1 MLLRLPLYRS
11 IVSAVEIPCAEV
23 IPMKIRVSPRL
34 HQYVLPILLTGL
46 LLLLVFPLAA
56 AESGDDDHH
65 PARVIGGY
73 FEEWS
78 IYFAGFNIANLQ
90 TNGVANKLTHLTY
103 AFGNATPTGCAIADA
118 WADYQSPYLPSVS
131 GAPYTG
137 PLYGNFAALQ
147 QLKQLHPNL
156 KVLISLLGAGGF
168 SAAAS
173 TASGRAAFVANCIDL
188 FINGNLGAGLSAAGV
203 FDGFDID
210 WEFPTPSDTVNATLL
225 IKEFRKQLNALGKTN
240 DKHYLLTMFGPAGQ
254 QNFSNIQLA
263 AVAEQLDFYNVQGYD
278 FHGTWET
285 STNHASPLFDDQQ
298 DPVRDENFYIDYT
311 IGAYL
316 EAGVPPSK
324 LVLGIPIYARGWTG
338 VPSANNGLY
347 QSSTDPAPFPP
358 PDYLQTPGVITYRT
372 LKGLSGFTRYF
383 DYKRIAVWLYDP
395 NSRTFWS
402 YDDPV
407 TVWLKTAYVRTRVE
421 GGLGGTFVW
430 ALKDDDVNGT
440 IVKTMAAGLQ

>member
-1 MLLRLPLYRS
+1 
-11 IVSAVEIPCAEV
+11 
-23 IPMKIRVSPRL
+23 MKIRVSLHL
-34 HQYVLPILLTGL
+34 HQHVLPILLTG

-56 AESGDDDHH
+56 AESGDDDQH
-65 PARVIGGY
+65 PARVVGGY

-90 TNGVANKLTHLTY
+90 ANGVANKLTHLIY
-103 AFGNATPTGCAIADA
+103 AFGNATPSGCAIADS

-131 GAPYTG
+131 GAPYSG

-156 KVLISLLGAGGF
+156 KVLISLAGAAGF

-173 TASGRAAFVANCIDL
+173 TASGREAFVANCIDL
-188 FINGNLGAGLSAAGV
+188 FINGNLGEGLSAAGV

-210 WEFPTPSDTVNATLL
+210 WEFPAASDTANATLL
-225 IKEFRKQLNALGKTN
+225 MKEFRKQLNALGKTN
-240 DKHYLLTMFGPAGQ
+240 EKHYLLTMFGPAGQ

-298 DPVRDENFYIDYT
+298 DPLRDESFYIDYT

-316 EAGVPPSK
+316 EAGVAPSK

-338 VPSANNGLY
+338 VQRANNGLY
-347 QSSTDPAPFPP
+347 QSSTGPAPFPP
-358 PDYLQTPGVITYRT
+358 DDYLQTPGVITYLT
-372 LKGLSGFTRYF
+372 LTGLTGFTRYF

-395 NSRTFWS
+395 NSQTFWS

-421 GGLGGTFVW
+421 GGLGGAFVW
-430 ALKDDDVNGT
+430 ALKDDDANGT
-440 IVKTMAAGLQ
+440 IVKTMAGGLQ